1 MLESWQEIDSLE
13 DSIFLQHGLRILARI
28 IARDM
33 APKPPT
39 EAESFTHPETD
50 ITQKQ

>member
-1 MLESWQEIDSLE
+1 MQESWQETDSLE
-13 DSIFLQHGLRILARI
+13 GSISLQDGLRILARI

-39 EAESFTHPETD
+39 DAESFTHPETD